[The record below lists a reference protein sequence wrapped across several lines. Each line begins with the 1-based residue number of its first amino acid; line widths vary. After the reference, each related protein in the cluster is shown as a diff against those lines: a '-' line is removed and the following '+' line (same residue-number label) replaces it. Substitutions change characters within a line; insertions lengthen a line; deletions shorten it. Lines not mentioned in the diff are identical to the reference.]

1 VFFDLFN
8 VLFGRFLQD
17 LPSPTLI
24 DTLVENPDTWSS
36 VGGNSTFDSLFQD
49 LTVTQEL
56 NATQIMLTEAS
67 KKNPDKM
74 LFFYR
79 YK

>member
-1 VFFDLFN
+1 
-8 VLFGRFLQD
+8 
-17 LPSPTLI
+17 
-24 DTLVENPDTWSS
+24 

-67 KKNPDKM
+67 KKKPNKM